1 LFQITLKTRN
11 ALRKPEFNHFFKF
24 VLVYLK
30 KIARLTVAILV
41 IGLLFSFSTLWYFSS
56 DLPDYKI
63 LANYKPPVS
72 SRVHSGEGQLI
83 AEYAI
88 QKRLFIPYD
97 SVPKI
102 VIYSF
107 LSAEDKNFFSHPGVD
122 AKSITRAII
131 KNLKNIYSEK
141 RLEGASTITQQV
153 AKNFLL
159 TSEVSIKR
167 KIKEAILAFRIEKA
181 YSKERIM
188 ELYLNQI
195 YLGEGTYGIAAASL
209 EYFDKAVN
217 NLNYE
222 EAALLAALPKAPS
235 KYNPYKSIERAKVRR
250 NIVLKNLYDNS
261 YINKSEYEKLK
272 KKEIKT
278 KKRKIKLLEEA
289 NFYSEEV
296 RRIVS
301 DTYGYDE
308 LYKGG
313 LSIRTP
319 LNSKYQIEAVEALR
333 EGLEE
338 YDKRHGWRG
347 SVANLSD
354 KSWQNKIQKFIPDK
368 SLNWELAKVIDISD
382 LTVKIEIQNKE
393 IGFIDF
399 KNVNWTRKKNFN
411 ELFKLN
417 DIIYV
422 KKIKKNKWNLK
433 QLPKINGAIVAMDP
447 YTGRILAMAGGFSY
461 KLSEFNRATQ
471 AKRQPGSAFKPFV
484 YAAALESGFTPS
496 TLVLDAPF
504 VMDQG
509 EGLKTWKPENYGKKF
524 YGPSTLRV
532 GIEKSRNL
540 MTVRVAQKVGFEK
553 ISNIT
558 NSFGIYKDVPELLSV
573 SLGAAET
580 TLVQLTNAYCTFVN
594 GGKKVTPIF
603 IDRIQD
609 RRGKTI
615 FNSDK
620 RKCIGC
626 KEISYLDKKIPK
638 IQENQKQIISSETA
652 YQITSMMEGVV
663 QRGTG
668 RKLKDLNLALAGK
681 TGTTNKNMDAWFLGF
696 TSKLVIGVY
705 VGFDEPKS
713 LGRYETGA
721 KAALPVFKK
730 FVKSVVQKDDALP
743 FKVPKNI
750 NLVIVDVETGLPPNS
765 DTKKVIYESF
775 KSEDNFIVNL
785 EKLSNKDKLGFYDSQ
800 DQRTILKFY

>member
-1 LFQITLKTRN
+1 MMVYFKKSLKLLI
-11 ALRKPEFNHFFKF
+11 AIF
-24 VLVYLK
+24 VL
-30 KIARLTVAILV
+30 
-41 IGLLFSFSTLWYFSS
+41 GLLFIFSTLWYFSS

-63 LANYKPPVS
+63 LSSYKPPVS

-83 AEYAI
+83 AEYAL

-97 SVPKI
+97 SIPKK
-102 VIYSF
+102 VVYSF
-107 LSAEDKNFFSHPGVD
+107 LSAEDKNFFTHPGID

-159 TSEVSIKR
+159 SSEVSLKR
-167 KIKEAILAFRIEKA
+167 KIKEAILAFRIERA

-217 NLNYE
+217 DLNYVE
-222 EAALLAALPKAPS
+222 SALLAALPRAPS
-235 KYNPYKSIERAKVRR
+235 KYNPYKSPERAKKRR
-250 NIVLKNLYDNS
+250 NIVLKNLYENS
-261 YINKSEYEKLK
+261 YINKTQYDNLK
-272 KKEIKT
+272 EKEIRT
-278 KKRKIKLLEEA
+278 KKRKIKLIEEA

-301 DTYGYDE
+301 DTYGYDS

-319 LNSKYQIEAVEALR
+319 LNSNYQIEALKALR
-333 EGLEE
+333 KGLEA

-347 SVANLSD
+347 PITNLA
-354 KSWQNKIQKFIPDK
+354 KEEWKKNIHQFIPEK
-368 SLNWELAKVIDISD
+368 SLDWKLAKVVEVDKLI
-382 LTVKIEIQNKE
+382 TKIEIENEE

-399 KNVNWTRKKNFN
+399 KNIAWTRKKSF
-411 ELFKLN
+411 EDLLIPN

-433 QLPKINGAIVAMDP
+433 QLPKVNGAIIVMDP
-447 YTGRILAMAGGFSY
+447 HTGRVLAMVGGFSY

-484 YAAALESGFTPS
+484 YAAALENGFTPS

-504 VMDQG
+504 VIDQG
-509 EGLKTWKPENYGKKF
+509 VGLKTWKPENYGKKF
-524 YGPSTLRV
+524 YGPSTLRT

-540 MTVRVAQKVGFEK
+540 MTVRVAQGVGFEK
-553 ISNIT
+553 ISRIT
-558 NSFGIYKDVPELLSV
+558 NRLGIYNDVPELLSV
-573 SLGAAET
+573 SLGSAET

-615 FNSDK
+615 FNADK
-620 RKCIGC
+620 RKCLGC
-626 KEISYLDKKIPK
+626 EEISYLNEEIPI
-638 IQENQKQIISSETA
+638 IQDDREQIISPATA
-652 YQITSMMEGVV
+652 YQITSMLEGVV
-663 QRGTG
+663 KRGTG
-668 RKLKDLNLALAGK
+668 RNLRDLKLTLAGK

-696 TSKLVIGVY
+696 TSKIVIGVY
-705 VGFDEPKS
+705 VGFDEPES

-721 KAALPVFKK
+721 KAALPIFKNFIK
-730 FVKSVVQKDDALP
+730 NVVKKKEALP
-743 FKVPKNI
+743 FKIPKDI
-750 NLVIVDVETGLPPNS
+750 NLVMVDAETGLRPNIN
-765 DTKKVIYESF
+765 TKKIIYESF
-775 KSEDNFIVNL
+775 KSKGHFMVDL
-785 EKLSNKDKLGFYDSQ
+785 EKSSSTDILGFSDSENI
-800 DQRTILKFY
+800 RKIFKFY